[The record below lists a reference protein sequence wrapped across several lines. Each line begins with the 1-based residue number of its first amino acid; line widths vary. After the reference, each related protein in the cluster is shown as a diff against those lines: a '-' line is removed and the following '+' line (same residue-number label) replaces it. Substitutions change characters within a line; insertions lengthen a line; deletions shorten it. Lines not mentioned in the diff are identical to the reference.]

1 MIKAGIDLGAGSIR
15 VVTEDDGV
23 VFDEASMIA
32 IDEKGNCL
40 AYGNDALEMKGVAD
54 PQVRVL
60 SPMQDGRLDFELL
73 GKLFDQLFY
82 QLKLFRMFQKTVLVL
97 SYPSG
102 LDSRDVEQLKEQLLQ
117 MGAWKVYSD
126 QEIWVSA
133 IGAGL
138 DVSLPVSS
146 CVLNMG
152 ERSCDIAVFSRG
164 VIQKQDKSADAGLRV
179 KNAIRRWLHDNRRM
193 AVSQMTLERICRSL
207 GSVVPRPNPRQ
218 MEITGVSTTDRTARR
233 EIITENDVAQA
244 LGPLC
249 EEWALWIARFLQ
261 DLDPH
266 QQDDVRMRGIVSCG
280 GTMKLAGLSNYL
292 QSVLNCPVYVT
303 EDPTMTV
310 TDGLSIL
317 LTRME

>member
-15 VVTEDDGV
+15 IVTEEDGV

-40 AYGNDALEMKGVAD
+40 AYGNEALEMKGVAD

-73 GKLFDQLFY
+73 GKLLDQLFY
-82 QLKLFRMFQKTVLVL
+82 QLKLFRMFQKTVFVL

-102 LDSRDVEQLKEQLLQ
+102 LQPQDVEQLKDQLLQ

-133 IGAGL
+133 IGARL
-138 DVSLPVSS
+138 DVSLPVYS

-164 VIQKQDKSADAGLRV
+164 RIRKQDKSADAGIQV
-179 KNAIRRWLHDNRRM
+179 KRAIRQWLRDNRQL
-193 AVSQMTLERICRSL
+193 AVSEMTLEKICRNI
-207 GSVVPRPNPRQ
+207 GCAVPRPHPRQ
-218 MEITGVSTTDRTARR
+218 MEITGISTVNRAARR
-233 EIITENDVAQA
+233 EILTENDVAGA

-249 EEWALWIARFLQ
+249 GQWALWIARFLQ
-261 DLDPH
+261 TLDRDA
-266 QQDDVRMRGIVSCG
+266 QQDVRMRGIVSCG
-280 GTMKLAGLSNYL
+280 GTMKLAGLSGYL

-303 EDPTMTV
+303 ENPTMTV

-317 LTRME
+317 LSRME

>member
-15 VVTEDDGV
+15 IVTEEDGV

-40 AYGNDALEMKGVAD
+40 AYGNEALEMKGVTD

-60 SPMQDGRLDFELL
+60 SPMHDGRMDFELL

-82 QLKLFRMFQKTVLVL
+82 QLKLFRMFRKTVFVL

-102 LDSRDVEQLKEQLLQ
+102 LKPEDVEQLKEQLLK

-133 IGAGL
+133 IGARL
-138 DVSLPVSS
+138 DVSLPVAS

-152 ERSCDIAVFSRG
+152 ERSCDIAVFSRSR
-164 VIQKQDKSADAGLRV
+164 IRKQAKYADAGLRV
-179 KNAIRRWLHDNRRM
+179 KSAIRHWLRENRQLT
-193 AVSQMTLERICRSL
+193 VSELTLEKICRQL
-207 GSVVPRPNPRQ
+207 GCVTPRPHPKQ
-218 MEITGVSTTDRTARR
+218 MEISGISTANRAVRR
-233 EIITENDVAQA
+233 EIITENDIAQA

-249 EEWALWIARFLQ
+249 EEWALWIARFLRSLEP
-261 DLDPH
+261 D
-266 QQDDVRMRGIVSCG
+266 QQQDVRMRGIVSCG
-280 GTMKLAGLSNYL
+280 GTMKLAGLSAYL
-292 QSVLNCPVYVT
+292 QSVLGCPVYVT
-303 EDPTMTV
+303 EDPAMTV

-317 LTRME
+317 ISRME